1 MPASVIGKYFGNG
14 FLGGYAEQ
22 GDHLVKTYANTGDAE
37 LDFGDPVFSTSTGIA
52 VPGSTGLVPTTTNF
66 VGAAIQ
72 HVQTATIYPAQNL
85 GSYLQNAPTPVMIRG
100 GVSVLCNNAAV
111 NAPAVDGAVYVRIA
125 NGSTAKPVGGFEAAA
140 DATTY
145 TATVTTQTSGST
157 ALVVS
162 AVTNLAVGMTVSG
175 TGIPTGTTITAI
187 NAGTLTVSLSAAATT
202 TASSGTV
209 TFGGNTIQITN
220 ATWGSS
226 ADSNGV
232 ALLIIKS
239 RNNA

>member
-1 MPASVIGKYFGNG
+1 MPASVIGKSFSNG

-22 GDHLVKTYANTGDAE
+22 GDHLVKTYCNTGDAE
-37 LDFGDPVFSTSTGIA
+37 LDFGDPVFATLTGIA
-52 VPGSTGLVPTTTNF
+52 APGSTGLVPTATNF

-72 HVQTATIYPAQNL
+72 HVQSATIYPYQNL
-85 GSYLQNAPTPVMIRG
+85 GSYLQNDPTPVMIRG

-111 NAPAVDGAVYVRIA
+111 SAPSVDGGVYVRIA

-145 TATVTTQTSGST
+145 TATVTTQTSAST

-162 AVTNLAVGMTVSG
+162 SVANLVVGMTVSG
-175 TGIPTGTTITAI
+175 TGIPAGAIIAAI
-187 NAGTLTVSLSAAATT
+187 NAGTLTVTLSAAATT
-202 TASSGTV
+202 SASSGTV

-226 ADSNGV
+226 ADSDGV
-232 ALLIIKS
+232 ALLIVKS